1 MNKLGQDRSGRS
13 GNVRIGMDH
22 FLSKHGLLSTIPHWV
37 ITISLLTPMLTG
49 CTGSIPPPAASHR
62 QDVLSSSDAGKPYP
76 EQAFLK
82 SSPGHDADP
91 EQAATKGGMPDNT
104 EDVYKRL
111 FGTAPPP
118 IADAAY
124 PIRLDGRNVADALM
138 RNLKNDDAVMIE
150 RKPLLDALSSILQ
163 PDILELISKQSVKE
177 ASRDFIPV
185 SALRSAG
192 ITVSFDRSELF
203 LSVDVPVDK
212 RTTMTIAMSGRN
224 PETSTEKAIT
234 QEWFSSYLN
243 IGAATSYVHQ
253 SADPSQEGRD
263 PLLLDLLGAF
273 NVGGAALV
281 YRFSYDESDE
291 SRKWQRGDVTLRYDL
306 VDPAVRLEAGDLTV
320 PTVSFQSSP
329 SLGGLSF
336 FRDFRIQ
343 PYAKYQPTVRQEF
356 EIEQSSRVQV
366 YINGIFQREFRL
378 RAGRYRLDDLPI
390 TSGFGNDIELRV
402 VDEFGQEK
410 TLRFLAFFDQELLDV
425 GVADYGLSIGFSSE
439 NDDDGVR
446 RYETDN
452 PSLSGYA
459 RLGVVDNLTLGSNLQ
474 IDSKDWLVGLDALW
488 ASPIGS
494 FGINAGVSDVNELD
508 FAAGLQYRAVL
519 PTTWNQTID
528 ASALYTGRNFGSLG
542 DNPGGTGNTA
552 PAWTIR
558 ARYSQDLPWEMRG
571 QLAGEYEI
579 GRDDGDQYGIGATLS
594 RRIGIASVFGSVQH
608 TKDDRGM
615 EDSVRIGLSLPLGN
629 GSVSSSY
636 DSRDNRSRVQ
646 YSNVASPGIGAL
658 GYTVGY
664 DRDDEDDLAFGEVS
678 YSGNRFEG
686 SVAQTASSLL
696 GKAGREIRTSA
707 FLSTALAYAGGH
719 VAISRPIRD
728 SFAIVA
734 ANPAAGDVDLGVDP
748 IRQFGSSDVAYN
760 GVTDFLGPVVIP
772 DLSSYFFRDIAVEAP
787 DAPPGTSI
795 GNEIFRVRPGL
806 RSGIAIEVGS
816 AGNVSA
822 LLTLTGPDALPIV
835 RRSGRAIAVGT
846 GRDEQAPR
854 ASSEGA
860 SSSRDGV
867 SGDGDQEQGI
877 VFFTNGA
884 GRGYI
889 EGLEPGRRY
898 HIVIDGEPALEA
910 FLDIEKEALGIIRPE
925 HPLVM
930 AHSSK

>member
-1 MNKLGQDRSGRS
+1 MNKLGQDLSGRS

-37 ITISLLTPMLTG
+37 ITISLLAPMLAG
-49 CTGSIPPPAASHR
+49 CAGSTAPLAASHR

-76 EQAFLK
+76 EQSFRK
-82 SSPGHDADP
+82 SSPGPEADG
-91 EQAATKGGMPDNT
+91 EQDATKGGTPDDS

-111 FGTAPPP
+111 FGKAPPP

-163 PDILELISKQSVKE
+163 PDILELISKQTVKE

-192 ITVSFDRSELF
+192 ITVTFDRSELF

-212 RTTMTIAMSGRN
+212 RTTMTLAMSGRN

-320 PTVSFQSSP
+320 PTVSFQSAP

-343 PYAKYQPTVRQEF
+343 PYTKYQPTVRQEF

-366 YINGIFQREFRL
+366 YVNGIFQREFRL

-402 VDEFGQEK
+402 IDELGQEK

-425 GVADYGLSIGFSSE
+425 GVADYGLSIGFPSE
-439 NDDDGVR
+439 DEDGKR

-452 PSLSGYA
+452 PSLTGYA
-459 RLGVVDNLTLGSNLQ
+459 RLGVADNLTLGSNLQ
-474 IDSKDWLVGLDALW
+474 IDSQDWLAGLDALW

-494 FGINAGVSDVNELD
+494 FGINAGISDVSELD

-528 ASALYTGRNFGSLG
+528 ASALYTGRNFGGLG
-542 DNPGGTGNTA
+542 SDSTA
-552 PAWTIR
+552 AGFTPPAWTIR

-571 QLAGEYEI
+571 QVAGEYEI
-579 GRDDGDQYGIGATLS
+579 GRDEGDQYGISATLS

-608 TKDDRGM
+608 TKDDRGP
-615 EDSVRIGLSLPLGN
+615 EDSVRIGLSFPLGN

-636 DSRDNRSRVQ
+636 DSRDNRARVQ
-646 YSNVASPGIGAL
+646 YSNVASPGVGAL

-664 DRDDEDDLAFGEVS
+664 DRDDQDDLAFGEVT

-686 SVAQTASSLL
+686 SLAQTASSLL
-696 GKAGREIRTSA
+696 GKTGREVRTSA

-719 VAISRPIRD
+719 VAVSRPIRD

-734 ANPAAGDVDLGVDP
+734 ANPAAGDIDLGVDP
-748 IRQFGSSDVAYN
+748 IRQFGSADVVYN

-772 DLSSYFFRDIAVEAP
+772 DLSSYFLRDIAVEAP

-822 LLTLTGPDALPIV
+822 LLNLIGPDGQPIV
-835 RRSGRAIAVGT
+835 RRSGRALVVGPQ
-846 GRDEQAPR
+846 RSEQASR
-854 ASSEGA
+854 SSSEAG
-860 SSSRDGV
+860 SSSPDSISVTGEP
-867 SGDGDQEQGI
+867 EQGI

-889 EGLEPGRRY
+889 EGLEAGRRY
-898 HIVIDGEPALEA
+898 HLVIDGEPALEA
-910 FLDIEKEALGIIRPE
+910 FFDVEEKALGIIRPE
-925 HPLVM
+925 QPLAM
-930 AHSSK
+930 IQSSR